1 MNVHVFSVIVC
12 IALSACMMETA
23 ECGETYSEHN
33 QEATHHTHMNF
44 SRNQLKPINPNISKL
59 QACQT
64 MQLPLLSHH
73 LQLRPWLFF
82 CLGLF
87 MDDRCS
93 QGPELGEVFE
103 ARTEGA
109 APRLG
114 NSCSSQLTNPD
125 RTFRIL

>member
-44 SRNQLKPINPNISKL
+44 SRNQLKPINPNSKPAKL
-59 QACQT
+59 C
-64 MQLPLLSHH
+64 SCH
-73 LQLRPWLFF
+73 F
-82 CLGLF
+82 CLTTFNSDLGFFLGGLF
-87 MDDRCS
+87 VDDRCS

-109 APRLG
+109 APRLS